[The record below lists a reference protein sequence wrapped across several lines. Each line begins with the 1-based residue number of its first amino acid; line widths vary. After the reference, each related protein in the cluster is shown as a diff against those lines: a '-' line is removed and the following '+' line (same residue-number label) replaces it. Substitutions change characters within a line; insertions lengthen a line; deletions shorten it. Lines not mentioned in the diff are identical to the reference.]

1 MIKTSTKALETLSSN
16 RALTKVNCKGYLASH
31 SLSPL
36 NERNL
41 TAIVKAHKDFTL
53 HYGFNTMTFSV
64 VSYSVN
70 SDIISLTYKVDFV
83 NYYTNE
89 TSTADLTIKA
99 SRHHKMTESV
109 KAQLFKYFPCDKA
122 CGHIKENESGVL
134 NFYDLGV
141 IL

>member
-1 MIKTSTKALETLSSN
+1 MIKTSTKAMETLSSS
-16 RALTKVNCKGYLASH
+16 RALTKVNCKGYLASR

-41 TAIVKAHKDFTL
+41 TAIVKHHKDFIL
-53 HYGFNTMTFSV
+53 HYGFNTMTFKV

-70 SDIISLTYKVDFV
+70 ADIISLVYKVEFV

-89 TSTADLTIKA
+89 TSTADLAIKA
-99 SRHHKMTESV
+99 SRHHEMTESIY
-109 KAQLFKYFPCDKA
+109 KTLTKYFACEKP
-122 CGHIKENESGVL
+122 CGHIKQNESGIL
-134 NFYDLGV
+134 NFYDIGI